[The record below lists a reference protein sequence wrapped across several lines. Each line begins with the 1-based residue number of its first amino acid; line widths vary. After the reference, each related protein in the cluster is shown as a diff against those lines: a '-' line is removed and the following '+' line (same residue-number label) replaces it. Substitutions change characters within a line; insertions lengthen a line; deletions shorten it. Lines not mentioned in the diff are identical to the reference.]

1 MSAPAA
7 WERLVSC
14 DFEQLPPAVQALH
27 LSRPV
32 RSAPVQAQGRGFRLV
47 APEAFAEAAAVP
59 LFPKL
64 GIKSWREA
72 GGLGVIYEGV
82 APLAVVAPLL
92 RAPTDAQRLMARA
105 WQRAGRPLQVHL
117 WPYLDFT
124 DITEARYLVRA
135 GGARF
140 TSACLRGASAPRYEP
155 SVVRMVRL
163 AEEVAQHLP
172 PVPWIVDLALLPDES
187 LRVVEINPALGPRE
201 LAELE
206 RS

>member
-1 MSAPAA
+1 MSSLAA

-32 RSAPVQAQGRGFRLV
+32 RSAPVQAQGRSFRLR
-47 APEAFAEAAAVP
+47 APEAFAEVAAVP

-64 GIKSWREA
+64 GIKSWRDA

-82 APLAVVAPLL
+82 PLLAVVGPLL
-92 RAPTDAQRLMARA
+92 RAPTEAQRLMARA
-105 WQRAGRPLQVHL
+105 WQRAGRTLQVHL

-124 DITEARYLVRA
+124 DVTEARYLVRA
-135 GGARF
+135 GVARQS
-140 TSACLRGASAPRYEP
+140 SACLRGASAPQYAP
-155 SVVRMVRL
+155 NVVRMARL
-163 AEEVAQHLP
+163 ADEVAQHLL
-172 PVPWIVDLALLPDES
+172 PVPWIVDLALLPDDN